1 MGKQKMTGTNIE
13 SLMEMLANKDGL
25 IRKKARKS
33 LVAIGKPA
41 VSELTRALQNSKL
54 DQLRWEAAKTLDAI
68 GDIRA
73 IPSLVKALEDND
85 QDVAWLAA
93 EALKKFKKTAWP
105 ALLRKLIKSKPDSFS
120 LRQGAHHVFRNQKED
135 GFNGL
140 IATLTKALKSDT
152 VPGSM
157 IQASYEILRRMG
169 AKS

>member
-93 EALKKFKKTAWP
+93 EALKKF
-105 ALLRKLIKSKPDSFS
+105 
-120 LRQGAHHVFRNQKED
+120 
-135 GFNGL
+135 
-140 IATLTKALKSDT
+140 
-152 VPGSM
+152 
-157 IQASYEILRRMG
+157 
-169 AKS
+169 